1 MDPQSNQP
9 PSHTPQ
15 PPAPLPH
22 LPGREALPHIY
33 IDEKKRGIVS
43 WIMII
48 FLSITVLSIPIGVYL
63 VNKRTN
69 ILPQAAN
76 EAPQLL
82 ESINLETD
90 NNNLSDGAVFPV
102 RVNVRSDA
110 EEANLFAVLL
120 KFPPQNL
127 EVVKVATDSGL
138 ITKWVELDFDN
149 LTGTAKLTGAVPN
162 PGLKTSKNQTFT
174 MATLFFRAKGSAKTA
189 VTFASAAIYRNL
201 DNQNILKEKKDLGL
215 NINFSAAST
224 PHPPLIEKPN
234 LNSNISA
241 LIQTPS
247 GGEVYSYYKAL
258 SISWNP
264 TNISQVTILN
274 LYLNGG
280 LYTSL
285 GKSLENTGRV
295 LWQPSSNLPLQLI
308 SSQNIFQLELQGIDK
323 SKRIFSDLSGPFSF
337 SASTNFVEVASSAAV
352 LNESQKSL
360 DFLSKLFSNYN
371 LPQLKNP
378 EVDLNSDATANDLD
392 LFLLRRA
399 LYN

>member
-1 MDPQSNQP
+1 MPEP

-15 PPAPLPH
+15 PPGPLPH
-22 LPGREALPHIY
+22 LQGREALPHIY

-63 VNKRTN
+63 VSKRTN

-110 EEANLFAVLL
+110 MEANLFAVLL

-162 PGLKTSKNQTFT
+162 PGLKTSNNQTFT
-174 MATLFFRAKGSAKTA
+174 IATLFFRAKGSAKTA
-189 VTFASAAIYRNL
+189 ITLDYAAIYRNS
-201 DNQNILKEKKDLGL
+201 DNQNILKDKKDLGL

-224 PHPPLIEKPN
+224 PAPPLIEKPN

-264 TNISQVTILN
+264 TNISQVTNLN

-280 LYTSL
+280 LYASL

-295 LWQPSSNLPLQLI
+295 LWQPSSNPPLQLI
-308 SSQNIFQLELQGIDK
+308 TSQNIFQLELHGIDK
-323 SKRIFSDLSGPFSF
+323 SKRTFSDLSGPFGF
-337 SASTNFVEVASSAAV
+337 SAGTDFVSVSSSAAV

-360 DFLSKLFSNYN
+360 DFISKLFSNYN

-378 EVDLNSDATANDLD
+378 EVDLNQDRSANDLD

-399 LYN
+399 L